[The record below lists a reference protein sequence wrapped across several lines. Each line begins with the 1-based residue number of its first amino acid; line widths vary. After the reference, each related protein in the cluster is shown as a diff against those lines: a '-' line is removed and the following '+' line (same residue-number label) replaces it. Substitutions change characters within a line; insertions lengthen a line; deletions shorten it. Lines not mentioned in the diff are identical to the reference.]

1 MTFMHVTK
9 ARHLT
14 SAACSKTVKTR
25 RAEMHTARSIVSG
38 GEPSALMEEEVLTLS
53 DEERMSLLQ
62 KAGITNIAIDSVQV
76 LAIKVGM
83 AIPWNGLRQL
93 RR

>member
-1 MTFMHVTK
+1 MQ
-9 ARHLT
+9 
-14 SAACSKTVKTR
+14 
-25 RAEMHTARSIVSG
+25 TARSIVSG

>member
-1 MTFMHVTK
+1 
-9 ARHLT
+9 
-14 SAACSKTVKTR
+14 
-25 RAEMHTARSIVSG
+25 
-38 GEPSALMEEEVLTLS
+38 MEEEVLTLS

-83 AIPWNGLRQL
+83 AIPWNGFETT
-93 RR
+93 

>member
-1 MTFMHVTK
+1 MQ
-9 ARHLT
+9 
-14 SAACSKTVKTR
+14 
-25 RAEMHTARSIVSG
+25 TARSIVSG

-53 DEERMSLLQ
+53 EEERMSLLQ

-83 AIPWNGLRQL
+83 AIPWNGLR
-93 RR
+93 R

>member
-1 MTFMHVTK
+1 
-9 ARHLT
+9 
-14 SAACSKTVKTR
+14 
-25 RAEMHTARSIVSG
+25 MHTARSIVSG

-83 AIPWNGLRQL
+83 AIPWNGLRQF

>member
-1 MTFMHVTK
+1 MQ
-9 ARHLT
+9 
-14 SAACSKTVKTR
+14 
-25 RAEMHTARSIVSG
+25 TARSIVSG

-93 RR
+93 RQ

>member
-1 MTFMHVTK
+1 
-9 ARHLT
+9 
-14 SAACSKTVKTR
+14 
-25 RAEMHTARSIVSG
+25 MHTARSIVSG
-38 GEPSALMEEEVLTLS
+38 GEPSALMEEVLTLS

>member
-1 MTFMHVTK
+1 MQ
-9 ARHLT
+9 
-14 SAACSKTVKTR
+14 
-25 RAEMHTARSIVSG
+25 TARSIVSG

-93 RR
+93 RW

>member
-1 MTFMHVTK
+1 MQ
-9 ARHLT
+9 
-14 SAACSKTVKTR
+14 
-25 RAEMHTARSIVSG
+25 TARSIVRG

-93 RR
+93 RW

>member
-1 MTFMHVTK
+1 
-9 ARHLT
+9 
-14 SAACSKTVKTR
+14 
-25 RAEMHTARSIVSG
+25 MHTARSIVSG
-38 GEPSALMEEEVLTLS
+38 GEPSALMEGVLTLS